1 MKAIKEAASK
11 ELAELPYFELSAD
24 IGISGHIG
32 GFKATK
38 ELIKLTKITDGLHIL
53 DVGCGTGKTVC
64 YIAKHYKCK
73 VVGVDITRL
82 CIDKA
87 KKAVEKAKLGDRVE
101 FKVADIY
108 NLPFKNETFDIVIIE
123 NVFSFLENK
132 DKALKELIRITKHG
146 RYIGGNVC
154 FRSKKLTST
163 EEKELEKISKE
174 IYKSNVFPVTLDEF
188 KKLIENQGLKE
199 IKFLNPKITFID
211 KLIDFKEDFSML
223 KYFPSYLIFT
233 PSLSIFIIFEFLT
246 ISPISTT

>member
-1 MKAIKEAASK
+1 
-11 ELAELPYFELSAD
+11 
-24 IGISGHIG
+24 
-32 GFKATK
+32 
-38 ELIKLTKITDGLHIL
+38 
-53 DVGCGTGKTVC
+53 
-64 YIAKHYKCK
+64 
-73 VVGVDITRL
+73 
-82 CIDKA
+82 
-87 KKAVEKAKLGDRVE
+87 VEKAKLGDRVE

-223 KYFPSYLIFT
+223 KILFRLIY
-233 PSLSIFIIFEFLT
+233 LSILDKNIRRRVLALNKNYKKIERGSSVGFRIFVCRKL
-246 ISPISTT
+246 